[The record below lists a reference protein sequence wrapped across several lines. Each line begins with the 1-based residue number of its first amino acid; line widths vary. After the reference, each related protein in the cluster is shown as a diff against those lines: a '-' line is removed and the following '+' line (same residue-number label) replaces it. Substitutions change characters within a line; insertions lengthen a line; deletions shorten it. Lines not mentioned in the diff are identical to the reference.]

1 MTLILALTGSRSTWL
16 MADTRLSIGGRAPND
31 NGMKIVDV
39 ETPDGRALM
48 GYAGLGATPQPSGTE
63 PSDWIARVLR
73 GRKRNM
79 HESLEAVGAAML
91 ARLPKLLQLFP

>member
-1 MTLILALTGSRSTWL
+1 
-16 MADTRLSIGGRAPND
+16 
-31 NGMKIVDV
+31 
-39 ETPDGRALM
+39 M

-79 HESLEAVGAAML
+79 HESLETVGAAML
-91 ARLPKLLQLFP
+91 ARLPKLLQLFPQ